1 MTISQNLAQQIVEAI
16 HDVIKRDINLI
27 DHQGIII
34 GSTDSARLGSFH
46 EAGFQAVQTARP
58 VAADDGSGYKG
69 TRPGMNYP
77 IFMDQ
82 QAIAAIGITGAPGQ
96 QKQYGFLATKIT
108 EVFLKEQQLNEEM
121 HSENRML
128 HYLVTSLIQGNTGSP
143 QALSKA
149 MEHFKMDPAGQ
160 YAVLSAKAADQEI
173 QQAFNLYLRQKDFPL
188 SLYLYPG
195 QWVVVLDQES
205 CRRLEAAA
213 FEQAFQGK
221 LWAGLGNFAPPEE
234 LPRSYEQARLARSH
248 ARQSKKAL
256 CSIAGISARTLVGSL
271 SDDMRRLY
279 GQKVLHPLTDK
290 DLETLNAY
298 FQTDCSLKETAARL
312 YIHKNTLQYQLDRI
326 TEKTALNPR
335 SFQDAFAL
343 QLALL
348 CYE

>member
-1 MTISQNLAQQIVEAI
+1 MTISKDLAQQIVEAI
-16 HDVIKRDINLI
+16 HDVIRRDINLI
-27 DHQGIII
+27 DHQGLII
-34 GSTDSARLGSFH
+34 GSTNKARLGSFH

-82 QAIAAIGITGAPGQ
+82 AAIAAIGITGDPGQ
-96 QKQYGFLATKIT
+96 LQQYGFLATKIT

-121 HSENRML
+121 NSENRML
-128 HYLVTSLIQGNTGSP
+128 HYLITSLIQGNAGNP
-143 QALSKA
+143 KALADA
-149 MEHFKMDPAGQ
+149 MEHFKMEPDGQ
-160 YAVLSAKAADQEI
+160 YAVLSVKAGDQET
-173 QQAFNLYLRQKDFPL
+173 QQAFNQYLRQKDFPL

-195 QWVVVLDQES
+195 QWVVLLDQEHF
-205 CRRLEAAA
+205 RRLDSAE
-213 FEQAFQGK
+213 FEQTFHGK
-221 LWAGLGNFAPPEE
+221 LYAGLGNFTAARE
-234 LPRSYEQARLARSH
+234 LPRSYEQARLARKH
-248 ARQSKKAL
+248 ARQSKQAL

-290 DLETLNAY
+290 ELATLNAY
-298 FQTDCSLKETAARL
+298 LQADCSLKEAAKRL

-326 TEKTALNPR
+326 TEKTTLNPR

>member
-1 MTISQNLAQQIVEAI
+1 MTISKDLAQQIVEAI

-27 DHQGIII
+27 DRQGLII
-34 GSTDSARLGSFH
+34 GSTDRARLGSFH

-58 VAADDGSGYKG
+58 VAADTASGYKG

-96 QKQYGFLATKIT
+96 LMQYGFLATKIT

-121 HSENRML
+121 YSENRML
-128 HYLVTSLIQGNTGSP
+128 HYLITSLIQGNSGNP
-143 QALSKA
+143 QALSGA
-149 MEHFKMDPAGQ
+149 MEHFKMNPAGQ
-160 YAVLSAKAADQEI
+160 YAVLSVKAADQEI
-173 QQAFNLYLRQKDFPL
+173 QQVFNQYLRQKDFRL
-188 SLYLYPG
+188 ALYLYPG
-195 QWVVVLDQES
+195 QWVVLLDEKC
-205 CRRLEAAA
+205 CRRLDSAA
-213 FEQAFQGK
+213 FEQAFEGK
-221 LWAGLGNFAPPEE
+221 LYAGMGNLAVLEE

-248 ARQSKKAL
+248 ASQSKKAL

-271 SDDMRRLY
+271 SGDMRRLY
-279 GQKVLHPLTDK
+279 SQKVLHPLTDK
-290 DLETLNAY
+290 DLDTLRAY
-298 FQTDCSLKETAARL
+298 FQSDCSLKEAAAGL

-326 TEKTALNPR
+326 TEKTSLNPR

>member
-1 MTISQNLAQQIVEAI
+1 MTISKHLAQQIVEAI

-27 DHQGIII
+27 DHQGCII
-34 GSTDSARLGSFH
+34 GSTDKARLGSFH
-46 EAGFQAVQTARP
+46 EAGFQAVRTARP

-82 QAIAAIGITGAPGQ
+82 QAIAAIGITGDPGQ
-96 QKQYGFLATKIT
+96 LQQYGFLATKIT
-108 EVFLKEQQLNEEM
+108 EVFLKEQQLGEEM
-121 HSENRML
+121 NSENRML
-128 HYLVTSLIQGNTGSP
+128 HYLITSLIQGNAGNP
-143 QALSKA
+143 QALAEA

-160 YAVLSAKAADQEI
+160 YAVLSVKAVDQEI
-173 QQAFNLYLRQKDFPL
+173 QKDFNLYLRQKDFRL
-188 SLYLYPG
+188 ALYLYPG
-195 QWVVVLDQES
+195 QWTVLLDQEHI
-205 CRRLEAAA
+205 RRLDSAA
-213 FEQAFQGK
+213 FERAFEGK
-221 LWAGLGNFAPPEE
+221 LYAGLGDFTAADG

-271 SDDMRRLY
+271 SGDMRRLY
-279 GQKVLHPLTDK
+279 GQNVLHSLTEK
-290 DLETLNAY
+290 ELATLNIY
-298 FQTDCSLKETAARL
+298 FQTDCSLKEAAARL

-326 TEKTALNPR
+326 TEKTSLNPR
-335 SFQDAFAL
+335 NFQDAFAL